1 VDPRVRGDK
10 VLSINNYFTGEYT
23 VFLTFLKNQISK
35 VVSLYRMLVQAL
47 FVILLSIADA
57 YATSTGLPWE
67 SPLQKILDSLTGPVA
82 KVLGVVAIVLA
93 GFGIAFG
100 EAGSGMR
107 RIFQIVLGL
116 SIAFT
121 ASSLVVSLFGFSGGV
136 SF

>member
-1 VDPRVRGDK
+1 VYKKWQKFLYLIIYTIIGVYGL
-10 VLSINNYFTGEYT
+10 VLN
-23 VFLTFLKNQISK
+23 
-35 VVSLYRMLVQAL
+35 
-47 FVILLSIADA
+47 A
-57 YATSTGLPWE
+57 YATETGMPWE
-67 SPLQKILDSLTGPVA
+67 GPLEKILASLTGPVA

-100 EAGSGMR
+100 ESGGTMR

-136 SF
+136 TF